1 MEDGAAFRCLLRISE
16 LYNFNQ
22 VLDIQNHLSL
32 FLNGSFQYDTPC
44 KNTLSNNAR
53 FYYYS
58 PTGNRDDKKGA
69 E

>member
-1 MEDGAAFRCLLRISE
+1 MEDGATFCWLLRISE
-16 LYNFNQ
+16 LYNQ
-22 VLDIQNHLSL
+22 VLNIQNHLSL
-32 FLNGSFQYDTPC
+32 FSNGSFQYETPC